1 MKFLA
6 SDIVLFRVQS
16 MAGKFSFLGKN
27 KIHHIEEKRPDRT
40 LRGKCAFYREKKVY
54 IKYCCI
60 PPEDHPNVS
69 LRMQELEIYLLFGV
83 NENIIFHLKK
93 DASST
98 HAKKSFLGS

>member
-1 MKFLA
+1 MKFLV

-27 KIHHIEEKRPDRT
+27 KFHHNEEKRRDRT

-69 LRMQELEIYLLFGV
+69 LRMQELEIYLLSGV
-83 NENIIFHLKK
+83 NEKNNF
-93 DASST
+93 
-98 HAKKSFLGS
+98 SFEERC